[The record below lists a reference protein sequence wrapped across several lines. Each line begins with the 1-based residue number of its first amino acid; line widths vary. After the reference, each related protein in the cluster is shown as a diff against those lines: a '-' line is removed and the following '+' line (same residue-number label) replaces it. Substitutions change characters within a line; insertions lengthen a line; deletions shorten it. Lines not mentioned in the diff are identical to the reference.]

1 MPPKEMPIADAEN
14 IWFEYDNQN
23 DILYINFGTDLEDAD
38 DQILLENDTVVR
50 IKQGRI
56 VSITIFD
63 FSKKIGR
70 DIY

>member
-1 MPPKEMPIADAEN
+1 MEIADINN

-38 DQILLENDTVVR
+38 DQILLENGVVAR
-50 IKQGRI
+50 IKKGKV
-56 VSITIFD
+56 VSLTVFD

-70 DIY
+70 EIY